1 MAAILWRNLADTEF
15 GGAVLASSW
24 IATAPPSRLQ
34 NPHTLRRWKGRNGA
48 AESILVTWATPQ
60 TFDSI
65 GLMKLAV
72 TSRRHDARH
81 VVWLPLGVSGCLAST

>member
-1 MAAILWRNLADTEF
+1 MAAILYRNLADAEF
-15 GGAVLASSW
+15 GGAVTASSW

-34 NPHTLRRWKGRNGA
+34 NPHTLRRYKGRNGA

-65 GLMKLAV
+65 GLMKAAV
-72 TSRRHDARH
+72 TVGDTTRVMSSAATRRI
-81 VVWLPLGVSGCLAST
+81 VCLASI